1 MKRLLRYFLALLVL
15 FCTCDCILAQTKSNI
30 REMHK
35 VKKKETLFG
44 IARDNGLT
52 VQELIDANPE
62 MNTPGYE
69 LKKGDF
75 IVIPYPK
82 SKVEPAAKV
91 VPEKTV
97 EKKSSIRLGVM
108 LPLHNENGDGRRM
121 VEYYRGV
128 LMAVDS
134 LKHAGLSVDVFAWNV
149 SEDANI
155 TKFLN
160 DKNASTCD
168 IIIGPLYSKQVAPL
182 ASFASKHDIKVLI
195 PFSINAP
202 ELFNNSNLF
211 QVYQSPTD
219 INEATIDKFLQR
231 FAGYNT
237 VIIDCNDTTSKKGVF
252 TMGLRRRM
260 ETMGREYN
268 ITNLKSSEPYFAKAF
283 SKNKPNVVI
292 LNTGRSPEL
301 NLAFAKLNNFSVNNP
316 DVDITMFGYTEWMMY
331 TKYDI
336 DNYYKYNV
344 YIPATFYLNPLSSS
358 TDRIMTKYRWNFH
371 TDMMQALPRFAVTG
385 FDHAMFF
392 LKGFYKQGKKFT
404 GAPGSVGYI
413 PVQTPLKFEK
423 IANGGYRNTSL
434 LFVHYKPTHQIE
446 TINY

>member
-1 MKRLLRYFLALLVL
+1 MKRLLRYFLVLLVL
-15 FCTCDCILAQTKSNI
+15 FGTCESLLAQTKSNI

-35 VKKKETLFG
+35 VKKKETIFG

-52 VQELIDANPE
+52 IQELIQANPE

-69 LKKGDF
+69 LKKGTF

-82 SKVEPAAKV
+82 TQVEQATKVAPS
-91 VPEKTV
+91 TMI
-97 EKKSSIRLGVM
+97 EKKTSIRLGVM
-108 LPLHNENGDGRRM
+108 LPLHNENGDGKRM

-134 LKHAGLSVDVFAWNV
+134 LKQTGMSIDVFAWNV
-149 SEDANI
+149 AEDANI
-155 TKFLN
+155 NKFLN

-182 ASFASKHDIKVLI
+182 ASFAAKHDIKVLI

-202 ELFNNSNLF
+202 ELYTNSNLF

-219 INEATIDKFLQR
+219 INEATISKFLQR
-231 FAGYNT
+231 FEGYNT
-237 VIIDCNDTTSKKGVF
+237 VIIDCNDTTSKKGIF

-268 ITNLKSSEPYFAKAF
+268 ITNLKSSEAYFAKAF
-283 SKNKPNVVI
+283 SKTKSNVVI

-301 NLAFAKLNNFSVNNP
+301 NLAFAKLNNFSINNP
-316 DVDITMFGYTEWMMY
+316 GIDISMFGYTEWMMY

-344 YIPATFYLNPLSSS
+344 YIPATFYLNPLSSA

-371 TDMMQALPRFAVTG
+371 ADMMQALPRFAVTG
-385 FDHAMFF
+385 FDHAMYF
-392 LKGFYKQGKKFT
+392 LKGFYKNGKKFT
-404 GAPGSVGYI
+404 GAPGTVGYI

-434 LFVHYKPTHQIE
+434 LFVHYKPSHQIE

>member
-1 MKRLLRYFLALLVL
+1 MKRLLRYFWVLLVL
-15 FCTCDCILAQTKSNI
+15 FCTCESLLAQTKSNI

-35 VKKKETLFG
+35 VKKKETIFG

-52 VQELIDANPE
+52 IQELIQANPE

-69 LKKGDF
+69 LKKGTF

-82 SKVEPAAKV
+82 TQVEPAAKV
-91 VPEKTV
+91 APSAPI

-108 LPLHNENGDGRRM
+108 LPLHNENGDGKRM

-134 LKHAGLSVDVFAWNV
+134 LKQSGLSIDVFAWNV
-149 SEDANI
+149 AEDANI
-155 TKFLN
+155 NQFLN

-182 ASFASKHDIKVLI
+182 ASFAAKHDIKVLI

-202 ELFNNSNLF
+202 ELFTNSNLF

-219 INEATIDKFLQR
+219 INEATIDKFLKR
-231 FAGYNT
+231 FDGYKT
-237 VIIDCNDTTSKKGVF
+237 VIIDCNDTTSKKGIF

-260 ETMGREYN
+260 DTLGREYN

-283 SKNKPNVVI
+283 SKSKPNVVI

-316 DVDITMFGYTEWMMY
+316 GVDISMFGYTEWMMY

-344 YIPATFYLNPLSSS
+344 YIPATFYLNPLSSA
-358 TDRIMTKYRWNFH
+358 TERITTKYRWNFH
-371 TDMMQALPRFAVTG
+371 SDMMQALPRFAVTG

-404 GAPGSVGYI
+404 GATGTVGYI

-423 IANGGYRNTSL
+423 IGNGGYRNTSL

>member
-1 MKRLLRYFLALLVL
+1 MKRLLRYFWVLLVL
-15 FCTCDCILAQTKSNI
+15 FGTCESLLAQTKSNI

-35 VKKKETLFG
+35 VKKKETIFG

-52 VQELIDANPE
+52 IQELIQANPE

-69 LKKGDF
+69 LKKGTF

-82 SKVEPAAKV
+82 TQVEPVTKV
-91 VPEKTV
+91 APSTMV
-97 EKKSSIRLGVM
+97 EKKTSIRLGVM
-108 LPLHNENGDGRRM
+108 LPLHNDNGDGKRM

-134 LKHAGLSVDVFAWNV
+134 LKQTGMSIDVFAWNV
-149 SEDANI
+149 AEDANI
-155 TKFLN
+155 NKFLN

-168 IIIGPLYSKQVAPL
+168 IIIGPLYSNQVAPL
-182 ASFASKHDIKVLI
+182 ASFAAKHDIKVLI

-202 ELFNNSNLF
+202 ELYTNSNLF

-219 INEATIDKFLQR
+219 INEATISKFLQR
-231 FAGYNT
+231 FEGYNT
-237 VIIDCNDTTSKKGVF
+237 VIIDCNDTTSKKGIF

-268 ITNLKSSEPYFAKAF
+268 ITNLKSSEAYFAKAF
-283 SKNKPNVVI
+283 SKTKPNVVI

-301 NLAFAKLNNFSVNNP
+301 NLAFAKLNNFSINNP
-316 DVDITMFGYTEWMMY
+316 GIDISMFGYTEWMMY

-344 YIPATFYLNPLSSS
+344 YIPATFYLNPLSSA
-358 TDRIMTKYRWNFH
+358 TDRVMTKYRWNFH
-371 TDMMQALPRFAVTG
+371 ADMMQALPRFAVTG
-385 FDHAMFF
+385 FDHAMYF
-392 LKGFYKQGKKFT
+392 LKGFYKNGKKFT
-404 GAPGSVGYI
+404 GAPGTVGYI

-434 LFVHYKPTHQIE
+434 LFVHYKPSHQIE

>member
-91 VPEKTV
+91 VPGKLV
-97 EKKSSIRLGVM
+97 DKKSSIRLGVM
-108 LPLHNENGDGRRM
+108 LPLHNDNGDGRRM

-134 LKHAGLSVDVFAWNV
+134 LKHTGMSVDVFAWNV

-168 IIIGPLYSKQVAPL
+168 IIIGPLYSKQVALL

-404 GAPGSVGYI
+404 GAPESVGYI

>member
-1 MKRLLRYFLALLVL
+1 MKRLLRYFLVLLVL
-15 FCTCDCILAQTKSNI
+15 FCTCESLLAQTKSNI

-35 VKKKETLFG
+35 VKKKETIFG

-52 VQELIDANPE
+52 IQELIQANPE

-69 LKKGDF
+69 LKKGTF

-82 SKVEPAAKV
+82 TQVEPAAKV
-91 VPEKTV
+91 APSAPI

-108 LPLHNENGDGRRM
+108 LPLHNENGDGKRM

-134 LKHAGLSVDVFAWNV
+134 LKQSGLSIDVFAWNV
-149 SEDANI
+149 AEDANI
-155 TKFLN
+155 NQFLN

-182 ASFASKHDIKVLI
+182 ASFAAKHDIKVLI

-202 ELFNNSNLF
+202 ELFTNSNLF

-219 INEATIDKFLQR
+219 INESTIDKFLKR
-231 FAGYNT
+231 FDGYNT
-237 VIIDCNDTTSKKGVF
+237 VIIDCNDTTSKKGIF

-260 ETMGREYN
+260 DTLGREYN

-283 SKNKPNVVI
+283 SKSKPNVVI

-316 DVDITMFGYTEWMMY
+316 GVDISMFGYTEWMMY

-344 YIPATFYLNPLSSS
+344 YIPATFYLNPLSSA
-358 TDRIMTKYRWNFH
+358 TERITTKYRWNFH
-371 TDMMQALPRFAVTG
+371 SDMMQALPRFAVTG

-404 GAPGSVGYI
+404 GATGTVGYI

-423 IANGGYRNTSL
+423 IGNGGYRNTSL

>member
-168 IIIGPLYSKQVAPL
+168 IIIGPL
-182 ASFASKHDIKVLI
+182 
-195 PFSINAP
+195 
-202 ELFNNSNLF
+202 
-211 QVYQSPTD
+211 
-219 INEATIDKFLQR
+219 
-231 FAGYNT
+231 
-237 VIIDCNDTTSKKGVF
+237 
-252 TMGLRRRM
+252 
-260 ETMGREYN
+260 
-268 ITNLKSSEPYFAKAF
+268 
-283 SKNKPNVVI
+283 
-292 LNTGRSPEL
+292 
-301 NLAFAKLNNFSVNNP
+301 
-316 DVDITMFGYTEWMMY
+316 
-331 TKYDI
+331 
-336 DNYYKYNV
+336 
-344 YIPATFYLNPLSSS
+344 
-358 TDRIMTKYRWNFH
+358 
-371 TDMMQALPRFAVTG
+371 
-385 FDHAMFF
+385 
-392 LKGFYKQGKKFT
+392 
-404 GAPGSVGYI
+404 
-413 PVQTPLKFEK
+413 
-423 IANGGYRNTSL
+423 
-434 LFVHYKPTHQIE
+434 
-446 TINY
+446 

>member
-1 MKRLLRYFLALLVL
+1 MKRLLRYFWVLLVL
-15 FCTCDCILAQTKSNI
+15 FGTCESLLAQTKSNI

-35 VKKKETLFG
+35 VKKKETIFG

-52 VQELIDANPE
+52 IQELIQANPE

-69 LKKGDF
+69 LKKGTF

-82 SKVEPAAKV
+82 TKVEPATKV
-91 VPEKTV
+91 APSTMV
-97 EKKSSIRLGVM
+97 EKKTSIRLGVM
-108 LPLHNENGDGRRM
+108 LPLHNDNGDGKRM

-134 LKHAGLSVDVFAWNV
+134 LKQTGMSIDVFAWNV
-149 SEDANI
+149 AEDANI
-155 TKFLN
+155 NKFLN

-182 ASFASKHDIKVLI
+182 ASFAAKHDIKVLI

-202 ELFNNSNLF
+202 ELYTNSNLF

-219 INEATIDKFLQR
+219 INEATISKFLQR
-231 FAGYNT
+231 FEGYNT
-237 VIIDCNDTTSKKGVF
+237 VIIDCNDTTSKKGIF

-268 ITNLKSSEPYFAKAF
+268 ITNLKSSEAYFAKAF
-283 SKNKPNVVI
+283 SKTKPNVVI

-301 NLAFAKLNNFSVNNP
+301 NLAFAKLNNFSINNP
-316 DVDITMFGYTEWMMY
+316 GIDISMFGYTEWMMY

-344 YIPATFYLNPLSSS
+344 YIPATFYLNPLSSA
-358 TDRIMTKYRWNFH
+358 TDRVMTKYRWNFH
-371 TDMMQALPRFAVTG
+371 ADMMQALPRFAVTG
-385 FDHAMFF
+385 FDHAMYF
-392 LKGFYKQGKKFT
+392 LKGFYKNGKKFT
-404 GAPGSVGYI
+404 GAPGTVGYI

-434 LFVHYKPTHQIE
+434 LFVHYKPSHQIE

>member
-1 MKRLLRYFLALLVL
+1 MKRLLRYFWVLLVL
-15 FCTCDCILAQTKSNI
+15 FGTCESLLAQTKSNI

-35 VKKKETLFG
+35 VKKKETIFG

-52 VQELIDANPE
+52 IQELIQANPE

-69 LKKGDF
+69 LKKGTF

-82 SKVEPAAKV
+82 TQVEPVTKV
-91 VPEKTV
+91 APSTMV
-97 EKKSSIRLGVM
+97 EKKTSIRLGVM
-108 LPLHNENGDGRRM
+108 LPLHNDNGDGKRM

-134 LKHAGLSVDVFAWNV
+134 LKQTGMSIDVFAWNV
-149 SEDANI
+149 AEDANI
-155 TKFLN
+155 NKFLN

-182 ASFASKHDIKVLI
+182 ASFAAKHDIKVLI

-202 ELFNNSNLF
+202 ELYTNSNLF

-219 INEATIDKFLQR
+219 INEATISKFLQR
-231 FAGYNT
+231 FEGYNT
-237 VIIDCNDTTSKKGVF
+237 VIIDCNDTTSKKGIF

-268 ITNLKSSEPYFAKAF
+268 ITNLKSSEAYFAKAF
-283 SKNKPNVVI
+283 SKTKPNVVI

-301 NLAFAKLNNFSVNNP
+301 NLAFAKLNNFSINNP
-316 DVDITMFGYTEWMMY
+316 GIDISMFGYTEWMMY

-344 YIPATFYLNPLSSS
+344 YIPATFYLNPLSSA
-358 TDRIMTKYRWNFH
+358 TDRVMTKYRWNFH
-371 TDMMQALPRFAVTG
+371 ADMMQALPRFAVTG
-385 FDHAMFF
+385 FDHAMYF
-392 LKGFYKQGKKFT
+392 LKGFYKNGKKFT
-404 GAPGSVGYI
+404 GAPGTVGYI

-434 LFVHYKPTHQIE
+434 LFVHYKPSHQIE